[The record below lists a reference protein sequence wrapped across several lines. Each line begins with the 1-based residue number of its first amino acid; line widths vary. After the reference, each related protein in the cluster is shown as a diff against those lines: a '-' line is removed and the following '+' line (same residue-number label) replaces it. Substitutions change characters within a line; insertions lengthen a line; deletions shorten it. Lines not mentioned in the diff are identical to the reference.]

1 MSTTTHHVDFVMAK
15 DTSLLSLT
23 VRWPTPAL
31 TAKEKMSKASRDKG
45 KRGERELAKLFTG
58 EGYPAKRFGFAQ
70 TRFGGSEGADVVCDA
85 LPWLHIECKRYN
97 KFMGSKLRDA
107 LDQSERD
114 RRPNTIA
121 SVFHREDDCK
131 WFVTMEAVEFFR
143 IVRGEFE

>member
-1 MSTTTHHVDFVMAK
+1 
-15 DTSLLSLT
+15 
-23 VRWPTPAL
+23 
-31 TAKEKMSKASRDKG
+31 MSKASRDKG

-70 TRFGGSEGADVVCDA
+70 TRFGGSEGADVVCDS

-97 KFMGSKLRDA
+97 RFLGSKLRDA
-107 LDQSERD
+107 LEQSERD
-114 RRPNTIA
+114 RRANTIA